1 MKVKSSIKEFIY
13 PPKTVTKSCHASTVL
28 PLFDGS
34 VVAAWF
40 GGSEEG
46 NDDVKIWVSIRKDEK
61 WSEPYSIA
69 VDGKELPH
77 WNPVLFKRENGDI
90 ILYFKYGKPIPN
102 WVTYYCISKDGG
114 KSFSKPQILVP
125 GDNDGGRGPVKNKA
139 IRLKD
144 GTVIAPAS
152 KETILKNWKCFV
164 DISHDDGLTFEHSN
178 FVLRPKKNRK
188 TVGMIQPTLWEQPEG
203 HIHALMRSNMAY
215 VCESHS
221 TDYGETWSEIVLT
234 DIPNNNSGIDCVLAE
249 NGNIVLVC
257 NPVAQHAGARTPLSV
272 YLSENNGETFCKI
285 FDLETAEGEYSYPSI
300 VSYGNKVYITYT
312 YKRENIMF
320 CEIEI

>member
-13 PPKTVTKSCHASTVL
+13 PPKTVTNSCHASTVL
-28 PLFDGS
+28 PLCDGS

-152 KETILKNWKCFV
+152 KETILKNWKCL
-164 DISHDDGLTFEHSN
+164 I
-178 FVLRPKKNRK
+178 K
-188 TVGMIQPTLWEQPEG
+188 
-203 HIHALMRSNMAY
+203 A
-215 VCESHS
+215 
-221 TDYGETWSEIVLT
+221 ETSLFQMQVM
-234 DIPNNNSGIDCVLAE
+234 N
-249 NGNIVLVC
+249 
-257 NPVAQHAGARTPLSV
+257 
-272 YLSENNGETFCKI
+272 
-285 FDLETAEGEYSYPSI
+285 
-300 VSYGNKVYITYT
+300 
-312 YKRENIMF
+312 
-320 CEIEI
+320 